1 MIVSIALVK
10 VGHRQA
16 DSIPQKPDYFMQS
29 GFWLCASLNP
39 PGENGFGLLKT
50 WFQTE
55 GVFMVKKYA
64 FVLFFPVFSLLAL
77 PVWGHG
83 PHEHGVA
90 RLNVALEGQRLSI
103 ELDSPLANLLSFEHA
118 PRTDP
123 QQNEVRAMAARLRR
137 AETLFVP
144 SGAASCRLASVA
156 LESGSLPGNLLD
168 SAAPSPA
175 RPDNARADDEKADA
189 AEHGDL

>member
-1 MIVSIALVK
+1 
-10 VGHRQA
+10 
-16 DSIPQKPDYFMQS
+16 
-29 GFWLCASLNP
+29 
-39 PGENGFGLLKT
+39 
-50 WFQTE
+50 
-55 GVFMVKKYA
+55 MVKKYA

-189 AEHGDL
+189 AEHGDLEGAFVFHCDRPEALAQIDVRLFGAFPALREIEVQFIAHGRQGAIALTPKSGVLRW

>member
-1 MIVSIALVK
+1 M
-10 VGHRQA
+10 
-16 DSIPQKPDYFMQS
+16 M
-29 GFWLCASLNP
+29 
-39 PGENGFGLLKT
+39 
-50 WFQTE
+50 
-55 GVFMVKKYA
+55 KKYV
-64 FVLFFPVFSLLAL
+64 FVLFFPLFSFLAH
-77 PVWGHG
+77 PAWGHG

-123 QQNEVRAMAARLRR
+123 QRNEVRALAARLRG

-156 LESGSLPGNLLD
+156 LESENLPGNLLD
-168 SAAPSPA
+168 SAASSSA
-175 RPDNARADDEKADA
+175 RPDDAQAGDEKADA
-189 AEHGDL
+189 AEHADLEGAFVFQCDKPEALARIDVRLFGAFPALREIEVQFVAHGRQGAIALTPKSSVLEW